1 MWQRYQQILPMRRL
15 AAYVIESQAIAHSLE
30 HKPLTH
36 LLKDCPPSK
45 VQITDTAVMAS
56 PSRASVCLRFRSTPE
71 MCHAHCMR
79 VGCESQRSEFP
90 TGAVSNKPL
99 PAPKTKPW
107 TRHAVSHIW
116 RHYAFTMKLCL
127 VLEIHSSIGEKFP
140 QDLVILS
147 WHVMKS
153 KAQPHGAGF
162 FVIDSVFLNKSW
174 KRKLSGQ
181 GGEKSAL

>member
-1 MWQRYQQILPMRRL
+1 MNGTCLKLLSSNTKLKEIFELLVELVCRCDNDTNRYLPMRRL

-107 TRHAVSHIW
+107 TRHAVSHI
-116 RHYAFTMKLCL
+116 
-127 VLEIHSSIGEKFP
+127 
-140 QDLVILS
+140 
-147 WHVMKS
+147 
-153 KAQPHGAGF
+153 
-162 FVIDSVFLNKSW
+162 
-174 KRKLSGQ
+174 
-181 GGEKSAL
+181 